1 MSTIYCMNC
10 GAELAEG
17 ARFCTECGSPT
28 RLGAGLVEPEELEQV
43 RCPACGALNDPTNA
57 YCGSCGVALATSPTP
72 ALLSATEK
80 HTYGLHEREPLR
92 PKGLLAGMAVAMAV
106 ACIAGGAWAIASSL
120 GSHGEA
126 AGSGVTAPSVMEQ
139 PADDSGDAT
148 ETTPSTG
155 SAGVEVRGSLAD
167 YSWEDLG
174 IIGREMTSRGSR
186 DEALKIASEYHLAD
200 DAGHMSDATK
210 DLEIPGYATVSM
222 RLIDVYHD
230 DLANGE
236 GKAGL
241 TFMASGISLTHR
253 MNATD
258 DITGGWEGS
267 ELRAWLNGDVFQAI
281 DEDVRTSI
289 CAIDKRTDNV
299 GHSTDAAC
307 VTSTVDYLWVPS
319 MVELM
324 GPIDWVWP
332 SDPDNSGAYNAIT
345 NAEGTQ
351 YARFADMNVVGV
363 EANAGLVLS
372 GSDGATPWWERS
384 CSQSGVANFRGV
396 GTTGDPAEI
405 WGASTEQGVALCFCM

>member
-28 RLGAGLVEPEELEQV
+28 RLGAGIVGPEELEKV
-43 RCPACGALNDPTNA
+43 ACPSCGALNDPSNVF
-57 YCGSCGVALATSPTP
+57 CGTCGARMATSPAP
-72 ALLSATEK
+72 AMLGAAEN
-80 HTYGLHEREPLR
+80 HTYGLPREKEELR
-92 PKGLLAGMAVAMAV
+92 PRGLLMG
-106 ACIAGGAWAIASSL
+106 IAAALAIACVVGGGWLILSSL
-120 GSHGEA
+120 SSRGSA
-126 AGSGVTAPSVMEQ
+126 PDAGSGAPTVVEQ
-139 PADDSGDAT
+139 GADESGDAST
-148 ETTPSTG
+148 ETDTG

-186 DEALKIASEYHLAD
+186 DEALSIAREYHLAD
-200 DAGHMSDATK
+200 DAGHMTDATK
-210 DLEIPGYATVSM
+210 ELEIPGHATVAM

-241 TFMASGISLTHR
+241 TFMASSIALTHR
-253 MNATD
+253 MNAND

-267 ELRAWLNGDVFQAI
+267 ELRAWLNGEVYQAI
-281 DEDVRTSI
+281 DEYVRTSI
-289 CAIDKRTDNV
+289 AAIDKRSDNV

-307 VTSTVDYLWVPS
+307 VTSTIDYLWIPS

-345 NAEGTQ
+345 NAEGSQ
-351 YARFADMNVVGV
+351 YARFADMHIVGV
-363 EANAGLVLS
+363 EANSGLVLS
-372 GSDGATPWWERS
+372 GSGGPTPWWERS

-396 GTTGDPAEI
+396 STSGDPAEI
-405 WGASTEQGVALCFCM
+405 WGASTDMGVALCFCM